1 MKIYIQRRICSIAMG
16 MIILSVVMGG
26 VIIGTTGIAEAGN
39 TGPKTEI
46 FQTSQPFDSFL
57 VRLTK
62 AIKGNKMGIVAE
74 ACATCGAKKIGVT
87 IPGNRVVMIFHPK
100 FAVRML
106 KASLEAGVEAP
117 LRLYVTQ
124 HPEGTRL
131 SYRKASDVFAPYADN
146 GDLDAMARELDTIMA
161 KIANDATR

>member
-1 MKIYIQRRICSIAMG
+1 LVTLG
-16 MIILSVVMGG
+16 VFILSVALIGG
-26 VIIGTTGIAEAGN
+26 TANVEAGSS
-39 TGPKTEI
+39 GPKTEV
-46 FQTSQPFDSFL
+46 FQTSLPFDDFL
-57 VRLTK
+57 VRLK
-62 AIKGNKMGIVAE
+62 ASIKANKMGIVAE

-117 LRLYVTQ
+117 LRLYVTE

-131 SYRKASDVFAPYADN
+131 SYHKASDVFAPYADQ
-146 GDLDAMARELDTIMA
+146 GDLDAMAKELDIIMA
-161 KIANDATR
+161 RIANDATR